1 MNEKRKRPITPK
13 HRLQM
18 LLEVI
23 AFADEYKV
31 KNVRF
36 HLGMESVVN
45 HSTSYATYKRLKE
58 WLESN
63 GLEILGAI
71 GSNIVSDLL
80 TGIAIRTPKRKCNV
94 FVYFH

>member
-1 MNEKRKRPITPK
+1 MNEKRKRSITPK
-13 HRLQM
+13 HRSQM

-23 AFADEYKV
+23 AFADEHRV

-45 HSTSYATYKRLKE
+45 QSISYATYNRWKERLE
-58 WLESN
+58 N
-63 GLEILGAI
+63 HGLEILGAI